1 MTVKELIEGLK
12 ELPED
17 MEVWRCDY
25 EDRQVEVEEIK
36 TDTLFSY
43 SLKWEEYLQWI
54 GSGEDINLYKRDEDI
69 IHWEK
74 EVCFIC

>member
-1 MTVKELIEGLK
+1 MTVKELIERLK

-17 MEVWRCDY
+17 MEVWRDDY
-25 EDRQVEVEEIK
+25 EDWQVEVEDIK

-43 SLKWEEYLQWI
+43 SFKWEKYLGWM
-54 GSGEDINLYKRDEDI
+54 GRGEDINLYKRDEDI